1 MPTNSNRAIKRV
13 AVIGGGT
20 AGLSSAYRLR
30 ELAASREMP
39 LEVTLLERADR
50 VGGALET
57 IRRDGFVIE
66 TGADSF
72 LSEKPWAADLAR
84 RIGLGGELI
93 PTRDVYRKTFVVRRG
108 RLVEIPAGFSL
119 LAPAHLGPVFRS
131 PLFSTAGK
139 LRMSIEPYLPARRD
153 DSDESLASFITRRLG
168 REVLDRVAQPLAGGI
183 YTADPDRLSISATL
197 PRFVEMERRY
207 GSVIK
212 GLRAAEQARSSK
224 AEVSGARWSLF
235 QSIRAGIGA
244 LPETLAAKLGGSIH
258 KSADVVGMT
267 RSGDRWKV
275 EIVGGG
281 SMEADAVIMAAP
293 AYAASRIISTIAP
306 NASELLRTISYASAA
321 TVNFTYREADF
332 PKPPE
337 AFGFVVP
344 AAEHRKIIAGS
355 FSSFKFEGRAPDG
368 AILARAF
375 VGGVLQSEMMRLS
388 DDEIIAAVRGEFRD
402 LLGIEAAPGI
412 VEVRRWPESMPQ
424 YEVGHL
430 ARVAEIERIVAG
442 IPAFAIA
449 GAAYRGVGIP
459 DCVHSGEQA
468 AEAIFANL
476 ASAT

>member
-1 MPTNSNRAIKRV
+1 
-13 AVIGGGT
+13 
-20 AGLSSAYRLR
+20 
-30 ELAASREMP
+30 
-39 LEVTLLERADR
+39 
-50 VGGALET
+50 
-57 IRRDGFVIE
+57 
-66 TGADSF
+66 
-72 LSEKPWAADLAR
+72 
-84 RIGLGGELI
+84 
-93 PTRDVYRKTFVVRRG
+93 
-108 RLVEIPAGFSL
+108 
-119 LAPAHLGPVFRS
+119 
-131 PLFSTAGK
+131 
-139 LRMSIEPYLPARRD
+139 
-153 DSDESLASFITRRLG
+153 
-168 REVLDRVAQPLAGGI
+168 
-183 YTADPDRLSISATL
+183 
-197 PRFVEMERRY
+197 
-207 GSVIK
+207 
-212 GLRAAEQARSSK
+212 
-224 AEVSGARWSLF
+224 
-235 QSIRAGIGA
+235 
-244 LPETLAAKLGGSIH
+244 
-258 KSADVVGMT
+258 
-267 RSGDRWKV
+267 
-275 EIVGGG
+275 
-281 SMEADAVIMAAP
+281 MEADAVIMAAP